1 MAMSPRILLLCA
13 IGIILYLSL
22 SLYHG
27 HQLKKYP
34 VPAAGSGKAL
44 SGKAQERNWVQV
56 STSKKVT
63 AGPVPLR
70 TDQEER
76 KGAAEEAAP
85 GITGGRFRL
94 IPVPEQD
101 RLSEPS
107 AVPDD
112 PQVLLSALQAELLQA
127 RSLLQARDEELRQ
140 ARLQLDRAQAKQQQA
155 VESAGRWREEKV
167 PTRSEQEG
175 QLAEIER
182 LQTELKQARTRAA
195 IAEGELERAQLKA
208 EAMYRYGQEQSRLL
222 APARQETE
230 ILKDR
235 LEETKNQ
242 LGQAEQQVTA
252 LRRQEEQLRRELD
265 GLRGAPR
272 EAKAPASPGGEE
284 SGPTPAAERAD

>member
-1 MAMSPRILLLCA
+1 MAMSPRILLLSA

-34 VPAAGSGKAL
+34 AQADSDKAL

-56 STSKKVT
+56 STADQVA

-70 TDQEER
+70 RDQEER
-76 KGAAEEAAP
+76 KGTAEEAAP
-85 GITGGRFRL
+85 GITGGRFRP
-94 IPVPEQD
+94 IPVPEHD
-101 RLSEPS
+101 HLSGPS

-112 PQVLLSALQAELLQA
+112 PQVLLSALQAELRQA
-127 RSLLQARDEELRQ
+127 RTLLQARDEELRQ
-140 ARLQLDRAQAKQQQA
+140 SRLQLDRAQAEQQQA
-155 VESAGRWREEKV
+155 VENAGRWREEKAPV
-167 PTRSEQEG
+167 RSEQER

-222 APARQETE
+222 APARQEAE

-235 LEETKNQ
+235 LEETKNR
-242 LGQAEQQVTA
+242 LYEVEQQVTA
-252 LRRQEEQLRRELD
+252 LRHQEEQLRRS
-265 GLRGAPR
+265 PR
-272 EAKAPASPGGEE
+272 EAIAPASPDGIE
-284 SGPTPAAERAD
+284 SEPTPAAEKAD

>member
-1 MAMSPRILLLCA
+1 MAMSPRILLLSA

-34 VPAAGSGKAL
+34 VPAS

-56 STSKKVT
+56 STADQVA

-70 TDQEER
+70 RDQEER
-76 KGAAEEAAP
+76 KGTAEEETP
-85 GITGGRFRL
+85 GITGGRFRP

-101 RLSEPS
+101 HLSEPS

-112 PQVLLSALQAELLQA
+112 PQLPLSSLQAELRQT
-127 RSLLQARDEELRQ
+127 RTLLQARDEELRQ
-140 ARLQLDRAQAKQQQA
+140 ALLQMDRAQAKQQQA
-155 VESAGRWREEKV
+155 EENAGRWREEKA
-167 PTRSEQEG
+167 PIRSEQER

-195 IAEGELERAQLKA
+195 IAERELERAQLKA

-222 APARQETE
+222 APARQEAE

-242 LGQAEQQVTA
+242 LHEVEQQVTA
-252 LRRQEEQLRRELD
+252 LRHQEEQLRR
-265 GLRGAPR
+265 APR
-272 EAKAPASPGGEE
+272 EAIAPASPDGEE
-284 SGPTPAAERAD
+284 NEPTPAAEKAD